1 MSNSKLDD
9 FLDVPFGS
17 SAETVKQRI
26 SLRYDSIFDEAN
38 SNADTLF
45 FNGISFGGRP
55 TRFILL
61 LFHENKFCKACVYFK
76 SENES
81 LVIPTYQAIKEE
93 INKKYFKTKQ
103 DYENFKSPYEKEDG
117 FTITAIAKDKADF
130 SCYWN
135 FLSDGI
141 EEDYISLKIND
152 DLDIVLAYEN
162 GDLMDQLINKNKQDS
177 SADF

>member
-1 MSNSKLDD
+1 MSITRLDD

-17 SAETVKQRI
+17 AAEDVKQRI
-26 SLRYDSIFDEAN
+26 SLRYDSVFDEAN
-38 SNADTLF
+38 SNTDTLF

-61 LFHENKFCKACVYFK
+61 LFHENKFCKACVYFRADN
-76 SENES
+76 ENRV
-81 LVIPTYQAIKEE
+81 LPTYLEIKDEL
-93 INKKYFKTKQ
+93 NKKYFKSEQ
-103 DYENFKSPYEKEDG
+103 DYQNFKSPYDKDDG

-135 FLSDGI
+135 FKSNGI

-162 GDLMDQLINKNKQDS
+162 GDLMEQLITRNKKDS
-177 SADF
+177 SADY